1 MTDSPPQDFAD
12 RTLLVSGA
20 SSGIGRAIA
29 VELVRRGARGV
40 LVGRREAQLRE
51 TAELSGAAER
61 CEILPLDLAR
71 LEDIGP
77 AVAQASA
84 RVGKLYGLV
93 HSAGVVQT
101 LPLAAS
107 KPERL
112 RAMLD
117 VNLIAGMELA
127 RAFTRRGVATE
138 AGGSVLWISSVYAHV
153 GAPGQAGYCASKGAV
168 SSAVRAL
175 ALELA
180 PRRIRVNALSPGMV
194 RTAMTDPA
202 NSRMSAD
209 QWDKIVGMHPLGIGA
224 PEDVARAAAFM
235 LDPNNTWLT
244 GADLVLD
251 GGYTLH

>member
-1 MTDSPPQDFAD
+1 MTASPLQDFAD

-29 VELVRRGARGV
+29 VELVRRGARAV
-40 LVGRREAQLRE
+40 LLGRREAQLRE
-51 TAELSGAAER
+51 TAEISGAAQR
-61 CEILPLDLAR
+61 CEILTLDLAR
-71 LEDIGP
+71 LEEIGP
-77 AVAQASA
+77 AIAAVSA

-93 HSAGVVQT
+93 HCAGVVQT

-117 VNLIAGMELA
+117 VNLIAGMELV
-127 RAFTRRGVATE
+127 RAFARRDVAAE
-138 AGGSVLWISSVYAHV
+138 GGASVLWISSVYAHV

-180 PRRIRVNALSPGMV
+180 PRRIRVNAVSPGMV
-194 RTAMTDPA
+194 RTAMTDPS

-209 QWDKIVGMHPLGIGA
+209 QWEKIVAMHPLGIGA

-235 LDPNNTWLT
+235 LDPRNTWLT
-244 GADLVLD
+244 GTDLILD

>member
-1 MTDSPPQDFAD
+1 MTDASPAAFDG
-12 RTLLVSGA
+12 RTVLVSGA

-29 VELVRRGARGV
+29 IELVRRGASAV
-40 LVGRREAQLRE
+40 LMGRREAALRE
-51 TAELSGAAER
+51 TAESSGAASR
-61 CEILPLDLAR
+61 CEVLPLDLSR
-71 LEDIGP
+71 LEEIGP
-77 AVAQASA
+77 AVAAASA
-84 RVGKLYGLV
+84 RLGRLYGMV

-127 RAFTRRGVATE
+127 RAFARRDVA
-138 AGGSVLWISSVYAHV
+138 ADGGSSMLWISSVYAHV

-168 SSAVRAL
+168 SAAVRAL

-194 RTAMTDPA
+194 RTPMTDPGA
-202 NSRMSAD
+202 SRMSGD
-209 QWDKIVGMHPLGIGA
+209 QWEKIVAMHPLGIGSTD
-224 PEDVARAAAFM
+224 DVARAAAFM
-235 LDPNNTWLT
+235 LDPKNTWLT

>member
-1 MTDSPPQDFAD
+1 MTQPAPPAFAD
-12 RTLLVSGA
+12 RTVLVSGA

-29 VELVRRGARGV
+29 VELVRRGARAV

-51 TAELSGAAER
+51 TAELSGEPAR
-61 CEILPLDLAR
+61 CEILPLDLSR

-77 AVAQASA
+77 AVAAVAA
-84 RVGKLYGLV
+84 RTGRLYGIV

-117 VNLIAGMELA
+117 INLIAGMELV
-127 RAFTRRGVATE
+127 RAFARRDVAAE
-138 AGGSVLWISSVYAHV
+138 AGGSILWISSVYAHV
-153 GAPGQAGYCASKGAV
+153 AAPGQAGYCASKGAV

-194 RTAMTDPA
+194 RTAMTDPTT
-202 NSRMSAD
+202 SRMTAE
-209 QWDKIVGMHPLGIGA
+209 QWEKIVSMHPLGIGA

-235 LDPNNTWLT
+235 LDPTNTWLT